1 MIRPILLEWAS
12 KRLMRQSIGTGI
24 CYTCIRV
31 LSPSRGGHYL
41 QHLRNFG
48 TNNDN
53 HYHHRR
59 QQQQRRNSSSG
70 SDHHAFFQQQLEE
83 LNAERKTLFG
93 TSDEDNTSS
102 SLENNSLTDFGN
114 KIVLGQQQLDDDDND
129 DEKEDS
135 TTLLPAGDFEVDLE
149 ELHAERQ
156 ALFQFSSQEIDAWQS
171 HQQHYKN
178 NKDSRLPAEL
188 LHEVAQAR
196 VAAAAA
202 TDKAAIYDGL
212 ANDPLST
219 TTTTTSATQNLQ
231 LQHHEFFT
239 HVSHDGQSIH
249 MVDVGHKQVTTRT
262 ATAQSKVI
270 LPPEVMIAFRL
281 LSPSSETP
289 GAISETEA
297 VDEEGH
303 ATEMVGLKGPIFA
316 TAKLAGIMA
325 AK

>member
-1 MIRPILLEWAS
+1 MIRPMLLEWAS
-12 KRLMRQSIGTGI
+12 KRLMRQSIGTGM
-24 CYTCIRV
+24 CPTCIRV

-41 QHLRNFG
+41 RNFG
-48 TNNDN
+48 TNNDH

-93 TSDEDNTSS
+93 TSDEDDTSS

-114 KIVLGQQQLDDDDND
+114 KLVLGQQQRDDDD
-129 DEKEDS
+129 EKKEDR
-135 TTLLPAGDFEVDLE
+135 TALLPAGDFEVDLE

-196 VAAAAA
+196 TAAAAA
-202 TDKAAIYDGL
+202 ADKAAIYDGL

-219 TTTTTSATQNLQ
+219 TTTTTSANQNLQ

-270 LPPEVMIAFRL
+270 LPPEVMIAFR
-281 LSPSSETP
+281 
-289 GAISETEA
+289 ISETEA
-297 VDEEGH
+297 VDEDGH
-303 ATEMVGLKGPIFA
+303 ATEMVGPKGPIFA